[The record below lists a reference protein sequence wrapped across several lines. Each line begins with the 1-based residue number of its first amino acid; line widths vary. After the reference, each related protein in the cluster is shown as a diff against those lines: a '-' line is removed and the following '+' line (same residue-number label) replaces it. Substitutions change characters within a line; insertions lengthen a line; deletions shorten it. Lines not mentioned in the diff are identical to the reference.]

1 MMLVLNGA
9 DGEGGGQILRTALS
23 LAMITRTPF
32 RIDNIRAK
40 RKKPGLLRQHLAC
53 VRASVEISGAKAT
66 GAELGSQKLVFEP
79 GEVRAGQYRFAI
91 GSAGS
96 TSLVFQTVLP
106 ALLVAKDESRV
117 VFEGGTHNPS
127 APTFDYIKNVFL
139 PVLGRMGAEVN
150 VALHRPGFFPAGGGK
165 WHAIIKPHDGLVPL
179 TLDEAGPLVSKRVI
193 ATVANL
199 SLGIAERE
207 ANKAAALLG
216 WEQALTET
224 RSVDA
229 DGTGNVLAVEL
240 AYEHV
245 TEMVT
250 GFGSIGMS
258 AEAVAADVVQEVCDF
273 LSVSAPVGPHLA
285 DQLLLPMALAKGGA
299 FTTSSPTLHTR
310 TSIAVIETFLPVEFT
325 VAELGNGRWRISV
338 TA

>member
-1 MMLVLNGA
+1 M
-9 DGEGGGQILRTALS
+9 
-23 LAMITRTPF
+23 
-32 RIDNIRAK
+32 
-40 RKKPGLLRQHLAC
+40 
-53 VRASVEISGAKAT
+53 
-66 GAELGSQKLVFEP
+66 
-79 GEVRAGQYRFAI
+79 
-91 GSAGS
+91 
-96 TSLVFQTVLP
+96 
-106 ALLVAKDESRV
+106 
-117 VFEGGTHNPS
+117 
-127 APTFDYIKNVFL
+127 
-139 PVLGRMGAEVN
+139 
-150 VALHRPGFFPAGGGK
+150 
-165 WHAIIKPHDGLVPL
+165 
-179 TLDEAGPLVSKRVI
+179 SKRVI

>member
-1 MMLVLNGA
+1 
-9 DGEGGGQILRTALS
+9 
-23 LAMITRTPF
+23 MITRTPF

-53 VRASVEISGAKAT
+53 VRAAVEISGAKVS
-66 GAELGSQKLVFEP
+66 GAYLASKTLVFEP
-79 GEVRAGQYRFAI
+79 GDIRAGQYRFAI

-106 ALLVAKDESRV
+106 ALLCAKAESRV

-127 APTFDYIKNVFL
+127 APTFDYIRDVFL
-139 PVLGRMGAEVN
+139 PVLGRMGANVD
-150 VALHRPGFFPAGGGK
+150 VALHRPGFYPAGGGK
-165 WHAIIKPHDGLVPL
+165 WHAIIKPCESCQAI
-179 TLDEAGPLVSKRVI
+179 TLDEAGALISKRVT

-207 ANKAAALLG
+207 ASRAATLLG
-216 WEQALTET
+216 WEHDLAET

-245 TEMVT
+245 KEIFT
-250 GFGSIGMS
+250 GFGSIGMF
-258 AEAVAADVVQEVCDF
+258 AEAVAAEVVKEVRGY
-273 LSVSAPVGPHLA
+273 LAANAPVGPHLA

-299 FTTSSPTLHTR
+299 FTTSSPALHTR
-310 TSIAVIETFLPVEFT
+310 TNIAVIEKFLPVEFE
-325 VAELGNGRWRISV
+325 VADLGNGRHRISV
-338 TA
+338 AA